1 MKKAYVVLPLVLL
14 GFALAYF
21 TLLRDQNK
29 QSQPTLSDVQKS
41 AKTSPTDVVTS
52 DKALETLIIGDPSAR
67 VTIVEY
73 ADFKCP
79 NCNKFHQ
86 QVGKQLRTDF
96 IDRKL
101 AKIEFRNIPFIASD
115 SRPAAE
121 GTYCANDQK
130 KFVQYHDKVFEFM
143 WTNYYRQDNSKEF
156 DNILTVEKLTELAG
170 EAGLD
175 KTAFNQ
181 CLATA
186 KHKSSVDSDLKK
198 SEQDGVTGT
207 PHIIINGKAVVGPQ
221 SYSAYKTLLEIALR

>member
-1 MKKAYVVLPLVLL
+1 MRKAYVIVAILIIL
-14 GFALAYF
+14 GSGGAYLF
-21 TLLRDQNK
+21 FLKDQPKTNQSTLK
-29 QSQPTLSDVQKS
+29 EVQKS
-41 AKTSPTDVVTS
+41 AQTDS
-52 DKALETLIIGDPSAR
+52 SNNQNKASQNLIIGDPNAR

-121 GTYCANDQK
+121 GTYCANDQA
-130 KFVQYHDKVFEFM
+130 KFVQYHDRVFEFM
-143 WTNYYRQDNSKEF
+143 WVNYYRQDNSKEF
-156 DNILTVEKLTELAG
+156 ENILTVDKLTELAG

-175 KTAFNQ
+175 KTLFNQ
-181 CLATA
+181 CLTTA
-186 KHKSSVDSDLKK
+186 KHKLSVDTDLKK

-221 SYSAYKTLLEIALR
+221 SYSAYKTLIEIALR

>member
-1 MKKAYVVLPLVLL
+1 MKKTYVIVALLVVLV
-14 GFALAYF
+14 FTIAYLSLF
-21 TLLRDQNK
+21 KNQSSNNQSTLK
-29 QSQPTLSDVQKS
+29 EAQKS
-41 AKTSPTDVVTS
+41 VQTNQSNNMDKTSTS
-52 DKALETLIIGDPSAR
+52 LIIGDSNAR

-86 QVGKQLRTDF
+86 QVGKQLRSDF

-130 KFVQYHDKVFEFM
+130 KFVQYHDRVFDFM

-156 DNILTVEKLTELAG
+156 ENILTIDKLTELAG

-175 KTAFNQ
+175 RTAFNQ
-181 CLATA
+181 CLVTA
-186 KHKSSVDSDLKK
+186 KHKLSVDSDLKK